1 MQPLYQ
7 PHQFSLV
14 RQGGDTAKA
23 DKAVTVPDALIANPP
38 NKGTSA
44 AEEAKETNTATVVNG
59 GQNLKGEIMKPDF
72 FNQNE

>member
-14 RQGGDTAKA
+14 RQGGDNAKVN
-23 DKAVTVPDALIANPP
+23 KPVTVPDAIIATP
-38 NKGTSA
+38 NKGTNA
-44 AEEAKETNTATVVNG
+44 AEGPKETNTATVVNG
-59 GQNLKGEIMKPDF
+59 GQTVKGEMMKPDF